1 MAAIEK
7 ELKNKSNAISLIIVL
22 ALLALVT
29 LPLLVKNEFYLDL
42 LVMIFFWATLA
53 GAWNLLGGFA
63 GQISLGHTAY
73 FGIGAYTSTLL
84 FLNFS
89 ISPWIGMFA
98 GAALSILV
106 ATLVG
111 YPCFRLSSHF
121 FALAT
126 IAFAEV
132 LRLLAAYWR
141 GLTKGGLGLLT
152 PFKPGFGYF
161 MFDNKLAYAYI
172 ALAFML
178 LMIFVSW
185 AIKGSRFGFYLIS
198 LREDQD
204 GAESLGVNTHR
215 CKMVALI
222 ISVFFT
228 SVMGTFYSQ
237 YFQFIDPEI
246 CFSLSLSI
254 QLPLLSIIG
263 GLGTVLGPVVGAFLL
278 TPIDVLLRGWL
289 GGVFAG
295 LNLIVYGAILIVAVM
310 YFPTGVGG
318 WFKIRWE
325 RFLKYKMLSP
335 AISLKADIAITSLQ
349 PLKSPEDN
357 RTNRQILF
365 EVRSLEKHF
374 GGLHAVR
381 NLSFQINRGEIVGL
395 IGPNGAGKTT
405 IFNVISG
412 FYPADSGEMEFNGQR
427 ITGLAPPHKVCQKG
441 IGRTFQIVKPFN
453 NMPVLENIMVGVFC
467 RIKDPRKSRIEA
479 LGIID
484 FVGLSKHRFSQASSL
499 TIPDRKR
506 LELARALAT
515 KPDLLLLDEV
525 VAGLTLRET
534 KELMSIIQ
542 SISAQGVTILM
553 IEHVMKAVMALSSR
567 IIVIHHGEKI
577 AEGTPAEVGEN
588 KAVIDAYL
596 GKGFRR
602 GK

>member
-1 MAAIEK
+1 MTAIEK
-7 ELKNKSNAISLIIVL
+7 IFPPKSKAITVIFFL
-22 ALLALVT
+22 ALLALVA

-53 GAWNLLGGFA
+53 GAWNILGGFA

-84 FLNFS
+84 YLNFS
-89 ISPWIGMFA
+89 LSPWIGMFA
-98 GAALSILV
+98 GAGLSVLV
-106 ATLVG
+106 AIIVG

-132 LRLLAAYWR
+132 LRPLSAYWR
-141 GLTKGGLGLLT
+141 GLTKGGLGLLV
-152 PFKPGFGYF
+152 PFKPGFEYF
-161 MFDNKLAYAYI
+161 MFNNKLAYAYI
-172 ALAFML
+172 ALVFML
-178 LMIFVSW
+178 LMIFVTW
-185 AIKGSRFGFYLIS
+185 AIKRSRFGFYLIS

-204 GAESLGVNTHR
+204 GAESLAVNTR
-215 CKMVALI
+215 WWKMVALI
-222 ISVFFT
+222 ISVIFT
-228 SVMGTFYSQ
+228 SVMGTFYAQ

-246 CFSLSLSI
+246 CFSISLSI

-263 GLGTVLGPVVGAFLL
+263 GLGTLLGPVIGAFLL
-278 TPIDVLLRGWL
+278 IPIDVLLRGWL

-295 LNLIVYGAILIVAVM
+295 LNMIVYGTILIVAVM
-310 YFPTGVGG
+310 YFPIGVGG
-318 WFKIRWE
+318 WLKIRRE
-325 RFLKYKMLSP
+325 RLLKNRIPTPPIPSKTDAP
-335 AISLKADIAITSLQ
+335 APRL
-349 PLKSPEDN
+349 PLKILGDN
-357 RTNRQILF
+357 KGNGQPFF
-365 EVRSLEKHF
+365 EVRSLGKHF
-374 GGLHAVR
+374 GGLQAVR
-381 NLSFQINRGEIVGL
+381 NLSFHINTGEIVGL

-405 IFNVISG
+405 IFNLISG
-412 FYPADSGEMEFNGQR
+412 FYSADSGEMEFKGKVV
-427 ITGLAPPHKVCQKG
+427 TGLAPPHRVCQKG

-467 RIKDPRKSRIEA
+467 RIKDPSESRKEA
-479 LGIID
+479 LRIID
-484 FVGLSKHRFSQASSL
+484 FVGLSKYQFSQASSL
-499 TIPDRKR
+499 TLADRKR

-525 VAGLTLRET
+525 VAGLTPRET
-534 KELMSIIQ
+534 NELMFIIQ

-553 IEHVMKAVMALSSR
+553 IEHVMKAVMTLSNR

-577 AEGTPAEVGEN
+577 AEGTPAEIGEN

>member
-1 MAAIEK
+1 MTGNKKEWEK
-7 ELKNKSNAISLIIVL
+7 KSNVRRALIFM
-22 ALLALVT
+22 ALLGVVI

-84 FLNFS
+84 YLNFGV
-89 ISPWIGMFA
+89 SPWIGMFA
-98 GAALSILV
+98 GAGLSILF
-106 ATLVG
+106 AIIMG

-132 LRLLAAYWR
+132 LRLVASYWR
-141 GLTKGGLGLLT
+141 GLTKGGLGLLII
-152 PFKPGFGYF
+152 FKPGAAQF
-161 MFDNKLAYAYI
+161 MFDNKLAYAYV
-172 ALAFML
+172 ALGFML
-178 LMIFVSW
+178 IMILVSW
-185 AIKGSRFGFYLIS
+185 AIQRSRFGFYLVS

-228 SVMGTFYSQ
+228 SIMGTFYAQ

-246 CFSLSLSI
+246 SFSIALSI
-254 QLPLLSIIG
+254 QLALLSIIG
-263 GLGTVLGPVVGAFLL
+263 GLGTVMGPVIGAFLL

-295 LNLIVYGAILIVAVM
+295 LNLIVYGAILIIAVM
-310 YFPTGVGG
+310 YFPIGVVG
-318 WFKIRWE
+318 WFKGKWGRWVKDKGGTGGIPVKPE
-325 RFLKYKMLSP
+325 S
-335 AISLKADIAITSLQ
+335 AIVSALETPGKA
-349 PLKSPEDN
+349 KGDN
-357 RTNRQILF
+357 LF
-365 EVRSLEKHF
+365 EVRSLNKHF

-381 NLSFQINRGEIVGL
+381 NLSFHINRGEIVGL

-405 IFNVISG
+405 IFNLISG
-412 FYPADSGEMEFNGQR
+412 FFPADSGEMDFNGQR
-427 ITGLAPPHKVCQKG
+427 ITGLAPPHKVCLRG
-441 IGRTFQIVKPFN
+441 IGRTFQIVKPFH
-453 NMPVLENIMVGVFC
+453 NMPVLENVMVGVFS
-467 RIKDPRKSRIEA
+467 RIKDARESRAEA
-479 LGIID
+479 ARIMD
-484 FVGLSKHRFSQASSL
+484 FVGLSKYGSYQASSL
-499 TIPDRKR
+499 TIADRKK

-515 KPDLLLLDEV
+515 RPDLLLLDEV
-525 VAGLTLRET
+525 VAGLTPKET
-534 KELMSIIQ
+534 NELMSIIQ
-542 SISAQGVTILM
+542 SISAQGTTILM
-553 IEHVMKAVMALSSR
+553 IEHVMKAVMALSNR

-588 KAVIDAYL
+588 KTVIDAYL